1 MTLEELGA
9 MPEEERMIWITSV
22 AKVQDLNA
30 ILKEVGMKYSKLK
43 KQEKIELVK
52 ELVAQEIRISGI
64 LKIEGLKIEGMYLDE
79 FTFEK
84 KQSVTLIN
92 FYILINYPNNRNK
105 K

>member
-1 MTLEELGA
+1 MKLEELGRMSA
-9 MPEEERMIWITSV
+9 KERLTWINT

-30 ILKEVGMKYSKLK
+30 ILKEVEIKGYSKMK

-64 LKIEGLKIEGMYLDE
+64 LKTEGLKIEGIYLDE

-84 KQSVTLIN
+84 K
-92 FYILINYPNNRNK
+92 
-105 K
+105 

>member
-30 ILKEVGMKYSKLK
+30 ILKKVEIKGYSKMK
-43 KQEKIELVK
+43 KQEKIELIK
-52 ELVAQEIRISGI
+52 ELVAQEIRISGV

-79 FTFEK
+79 FTFNK
-84 KQSVTLIN
+84 KQQI
-92 FYILINYPNNRNK
+92 K
-105 K
+105 

>member
-30 ILKEVGMKYSKLK
+30 ILKKVEIKGYSKMK

-52 ELVAQEIRISGI
+52 ELVTQEIRISGI
-64 LKIEGLKIEGMYLDE
+64 LKTEGLKTEGMYLDE

-84 KQSVTLIN
+84 K
-92 FYILINYPNNRNK
+92 
-105 K
+105 

>member
-9 MPEEERMIWITSV
+9 MPEEERMIWITSI
-22 AKVQDLNA
+22 AKVQDLNT
-30 ILKEVGMKYSKLK
+30 ILKEAEIKGYSKMK

-79 FTFEK
+79 YIFEK
-84 KQSVTLIN
+84 K
-92 FYILINYPNNRNK
+92 
-105 K
+105 

>member
-22 AKVQDLNA
+22 AKVQDLNT
-30 ILKEVGMKYSKLK
+30 ILKEAEIKGYSKMK
-43 KQEKIELVK
+43 KREKIELVK

-64 LKIEGLKIEGMYLDE
+64 LKTEGLKSEGMYLDE

-84 KQSVTLIN
+84 K
-92 FYILINYPNNRNK
+92 
-105 K
+105 

>member
-9 MPEEERMIWITSV
+9 MTEEERLAWINS

-30 ILKEVGMKYSKLK
+30 ILKEVEIKGYSKMK

-79 FTFEK
+79 YIFEK
-84 KQSVTLIN
+84 K
-92 FYILINYPNNRNK
+92 
-105 K
+105 

>member
-1 MTLEELGA
+1 MKLEELGR
-9 MPEEERMIWITSV
+9 MPEEEREAWINT

-30 ILKEVGMKYSKLK
+30 ILKEVGMKYSKMK

-64 LKIEGLKIEGMYLDE
+64 LKTEGLKSEGMYLDE

-84 KQSVTLIN
+84 K
-92 FYILINYPNNRNK
+92 
-105 K
+105 

>member
-1 MTLEELGA
+1 MYNKIIDKGVGNMKLQELGRMSA
-9 MPEEERMIWITSV
+9 KERLTWINT

-30 ILKEVGMKYSKLK
+30 ILKEAEIKGYSKMK

-79 FTFEK
+79 YTFEK
-84 KQSVTLIN
+84 K
-92 FYILINYPNNRNK
+92 
-105 K
+105 

>member
-30 ILKEVGMKYSKLK
+30 ILKKVEIKGYSKMK
-43 KQEKIELVK
+43 KQEKIELIK

-64 LKIEGLKIEGMYLDE
+64 LKTEGLKSED
-79 FTFEK
+79 K
-84 KQSVTLIN
+84 
-92 FYILINYPNNRNK
+92 
-105 K
+105 

>member
-1 MTLEELGA
+1 MKLEDLGR
-9 MPEEERMIWITSV
+9 MPEEERMTWIDN

-30 ILKEVGMKYSKLK
+30 ILKKVEIKGYSKMK

-52 ELVAQEIRISGI
+52 ELVAQEIRVSKI

-84 KQSVTLIN
+84 K
-92 FYILINYPNNRNK
+92 
-105 K
+105 